1 MEALLPP
8 LVAAFLAE
16 WGDKT
21 QLLAAMLA
29 IRFPSRNS
37 VLFAIGLATLLNAAL
52 SAFAGSFLIGL
63 ISFRARTL
71 MTALA
76 LLLAG
81 AGALFPSRSPRLK
94 SRGRGGMVIASLF
107 AFGVLQFGDK
117 TQFITACLAAERC
130 AVAYGNRLCLR
141 HACGRH
147 PGGPARQPMCGG
159 RSARRRQARGRSN
172 AVDRRS
178 LRCDLDPRPFLID
191 PLDFC
196 AETYRIALLQGLCH
210 QCSSRAL
217 HALNRSQWRR

>member
-29 IRFPSRNS
+29 MRFPSRNS
-37 VLFAIGLATLLNAAL
+37 VIFAIGLATLLNAAL

-63 ISFRARTL
+63 IPFRALTL

-81 AGALFPSRSPRLK
+81 AGAMLPSKPPRFEGW
-94 SRGRGGMVIASLF
+94 GRGGVVVASLF

-117 TQFITACLAAERC
+117 TQFITACLAARSG
-130 AVAYGNRLCLR
+130 APWLTAIGS
-141 HACGRH
+141 ACGTLAADI
-147 PGGPARQPMCGG
+147 PAVLLANRF
-159 RSARRRQARGRSN
+159 SAVVPLA
-172 AVDRRS
+172 AVRLAAGAMLLTVGAFVAIS
-178 LRCDLDPRPFLID
+178 ILGLI
-191 PLDFC
+191 
-196 AETYRIALLQGLCH
+196 
-210 QCSSRAL
+210 
-217 HALNRSQWRR
+217 